1 VDVVPRVV
9 VSGGGA
15 EGGATSSS
23 IMEGLLTLLLSDK
36 LGVSVSSD
44 QPRERDPAADR
55 LRSEI
60 RQSLTES
67 RRAAPPAP
75 TAAA

>member
-1 VDVVPRVV
+1 MDVVPRVV